1 MKFTKRLIL
10 DTSELLRWWNERRSN
25 FGGMLTPSVAES
37 WARELIEK
45 HDTNA
50 IVTPVY
56 LEVMAG
62 TRSKK
67 DHEMMRAYLRPFA
80 CVDEQKLLPRDWQ
93 EALRL
98 AQRVPHDQRPRDLG
112 DCLIRAIANRLS
124 CNVLTLDQGFP
135 R

>member
-1 MKFTKRLIL
+1 MKLTKKLIL
-10 DTSELLRWWNERRSN
+10 DTSELLNWWHERRSE
-25 FGGMLTPSVAES
+25 FGGILTPAVAED
-37 WARELIEK
+37 WARQLIQK

-67 DHEMMRAYLRPFA
+67 EHELMRAYLRPFV
-80 CVDEQKLLPRDWQ
+80 CVDEQKIIPRDWQ

-98 AQRVPHDQRPRDLG
+98 AQRVPRNQRPRDLG
-112 DCLIRAIANRLS
+112 DCLIRAIANRLN
-124 CNVLTLDQGFP
+124 CNVFTRDKDFP

>member
-1 MKFTKRLIL
+1 MKLTKRLIL
-10 DTSELLRWWNERRSN
+10 DTSELLRWWNERRSD
-25 FGGMLTPSVAES
+25 FGGPLAPSLAEN
-37 WARELIEK
+37 WARELIEM

-67 DHEMMRAYLRPFA
+67 DHELMRAYLRPFA
-80 CVDEQKLLPRDWQ
+80 CVDEKKFLARDWQ

-98 AQRVPHDQRPRDLG
+98 AQRVPRDQRPRDLG
-112 DCLIRAIANRLS
+112 DCLIRALANRLHY
-124 CNVLTLDQGFP
+124 NVFTLDKGFP
-135 R
+135 Q

>member
-1 MKFTKRLIL
+1 
-10 DTSELLRWWNERRSN
+10 
-25 FGGMLTPSVAES
+25 VAED
-37 WARELIEK
+37 WARQLIQM

-67 DHEMMRAYLRPFA
+67 DFQLMRAYLGPFV
-80 CVDEQKLLPRDWQ
+80 CIDEQKFLPHDWQ

-98 AQRVPHDQRPRDLG
+98 AQRVPRDQRPRDLG
-112 DCLIRAIANRLS
+112 DCLIRALANRLN
-124 CNVLTLDQGFP
+124 CNVFTLDKGFP
-135 R
+135 S